1 MRRARVTMEGKKK
14 KEKYDVSFSA
24 GRAFTYT
31 VRTVFESERIFCLY
45 GSLLDVL
52 LRRHPG

>member
-1 MRRARVTMEGKKK
+1 MRLALQWREK
-14 KEKYDVSFSA
+14 KENYDASFSA

-45 GSLLDVL
+45 GSLTDVL